1 MKTHIFRSLPLK
13 ADSRTTR
20 NQQIFS
26 NGKSQTYTWEKSG
39 GKTDSTI
46 SFPYSKSGGKLQK
59 GIKFFLFS
67 IWVPIQVLKHA
78 KKSDKVVFMDLET
91 AALGLL
97 AAKIKRTE
105 SIFDIVDPFAQTKI
119 KSKTI
124 QKLLDKIEIY
134 IARHF
139 DKVIIPH
146 QSRIKY
152 YSDRGIS
159 TNRIPKMHIIENV
172 PLLQDGNHPK
182 KPNREIITI
191 GYFGTLDN
199 ESRGIEWL
207 IEFCKRMNGKYN
219 LLIAGGG
226 AMQNKIQELSHSNTN
241 IEFLGPY
248 SALQIPELYSKIDF
262 TWAYYTPKIELHKYA
277 APNKFYEHIFFKTP
291 IITSSCIPQ
300 NKEIESLGSGIKVNA
315 EDFSASEM
323 EKLDRLISEIQ
334 SKKNEIHNRLEI
346 HWKENYEIY
355 YETIKR
361 SEVCA

>member
-1 MKTHIFRSLPLK
+1 
-13 ADSRTTR
+13 
-20 NQQIFS
+20 
-26 NGKSQTYTWEKSG
+26 
-39 GKTDSTI
+39 
-46 SFPYSKSGGKLQK
+46 
-59 GIKFFLFS
+59 
-67 IWVPIQVLKHA
+67 
-78 KKSDKVVFMDLET
+78 
-91 AALGLL
+91 
-97 AAKIKRTE
+97 
-105 SIFDIVDPFAQTKI
+105 
-119 KSKTI
+119 
-124 QKLLDKIEIY
+124 
-134 IARHF
+134 
-139 DKVIIPH
+139 
-146 QSRIKY
+146 
-152 YSDRGIS
+152 
-159 TNRIPKMHIIENV
+159 
-172 PLLQDGNHPK
+172 
-182 KPNREIITI
+182 
-191 GYFGTLDN
+191 
-199 ESRGIEWL
+199 
-207 IEFCKRMNGKYN
+207 
-219 LLIAGGG
+219 
-226 AMQNKIQELSHSNTN
+226 MQNKIQELSHSNTN